1 MKNRILLALATTA
14 ACTASAQR
22 MDQMIESG
30 NRLNR
35 QMQQYQI
42 QQQAESL
49 SLQQEAVAMQRQ
61 HLQIQREYLA
71 AQREQ
76 QQRRAYCA
84 QPAAAAAA
92 YAVQWFQRCP

>member
-14 ACTASAQR
+14 ACTASAQS

-84 QPAAAAAA
+84 QPAAA

>member
-84 QPAAAAAA
+84 QPAAAAA